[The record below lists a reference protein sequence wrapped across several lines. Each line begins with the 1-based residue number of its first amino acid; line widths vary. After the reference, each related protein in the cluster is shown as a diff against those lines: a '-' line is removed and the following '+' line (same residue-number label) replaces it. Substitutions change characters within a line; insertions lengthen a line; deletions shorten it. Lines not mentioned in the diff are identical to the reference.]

1 MASIATMLKG
11 NIHKELKERAQ
22 RALDESVEAA
32 KVEQQRLDTLRARLE
47 FHSFDSEAGSY
58 RGRTL
63 VGGCHG
69 RLPSCWHAGK
79 VQMVMIDVIFSQVK
93 NKL

>member
-1 MASIATMLKG
+1 MVSIATMLKG

-22 RALDESVEAA
+22 RALDESVETA

-63 VGGCHG
+63 VGGGEAATGGCP
-69 RLPSCWHAGK
+69 LAGMQEK
-79 VQMVMIDVIFSQVK
+79 YERS
-93 NKL
+93 